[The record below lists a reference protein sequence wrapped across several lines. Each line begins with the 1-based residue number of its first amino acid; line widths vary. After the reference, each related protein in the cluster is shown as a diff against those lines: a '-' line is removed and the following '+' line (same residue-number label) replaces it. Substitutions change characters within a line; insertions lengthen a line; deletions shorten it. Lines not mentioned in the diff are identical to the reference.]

1 MWGCSKSLHQRIHC
15 GATEKPVWHRIK
27 TPQIKTRQ
35 NATPN
40 SDTWSRHPTWSPK
53 QYPKSTHNLQTQHQ
67 DTHTRI
73 HTYTQIANPNQDT
86 QAIRKHTTP
95 NKTHSQDSE
104 HICLSGN
111 SSRPTLQLVLGSTIK
126 SNRTE
131 ENQTEPNLNRTEPI
145 RTGPDRSE
153 PDWNELN
160 WTILSLT
167 EPDWTGPDQKPIA
180 PN

>member
-1 MWGCSKSLHQRIHC
+1 MTQNKDTPNQDT
-15 GATEKPVWHRIK
+15 TERDTKFRHMIK
-27 TPQIKTRQ
+27 TSNLVTQTISEINTQ
-35 NATPN
+35 LT
-40 SDTWSRHPTWSPK
+40 DTTSRHT
-53 QYPKSTHNLQTQHQ
+53 YTC
-67 DTHTRI
+67 I

-86 QAIRKHTTP
+86 QARRKHTTP
-95 NKTHSQDSE
+95 NKTQSQDSE

-153 PDWNELN
+153 PD
-160 WTILSLT
+160 
-167 EPDWTGPDQKPIA
+167 
-180 PN
+180 